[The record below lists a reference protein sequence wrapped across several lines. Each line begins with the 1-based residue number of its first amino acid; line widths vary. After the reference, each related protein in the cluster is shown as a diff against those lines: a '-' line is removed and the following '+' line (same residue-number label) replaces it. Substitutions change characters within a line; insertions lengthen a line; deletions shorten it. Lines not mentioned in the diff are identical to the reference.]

1 MSQQAK
7 AEAFRALH
15 RQPEPLILFN
25 TWDVG
30 STRAV
35 SKSGATAIATSSWSI
50 AASQGFG
57 DGEKLSRE
65 LLLGVVSQ
73 IVASTELPV
82 TVDLESGYGK
92 DADAVAQTIRLSI
105 EAGVI
110 GCNLEDSDPASGK
123 LRPVDEVIERIKAAR
138 RAADDACPGYFINVR
153 TDVFFQKPAAEHD
166 DAMARDVI
174 ERAKRYA
181 DAGADGLFVPG
192 LTDISL
198 IRDIASAS
206 PLPLNIM
213 RTSAD
218 LAISDLAHAGVA
230 RISHGPYPYLVAIGA
245 LEQVAKVS

>member
-1 MSQQAK
+1 MSQQTK
-7 AEAFRALH
+7 AETFRALH
-15 RQPEPLILFN
+15 KQPEPLILFN
-25 TWDVG
+25 TWDAG

-65 LLLGVVSQ
+65 ALLGVLSQ

-82 TVDLESGYGK
+82 TVDLESGYGSH
-92 DADAVAQTIRLSI
+92 ADAVAQTIRLSI

-110 GCNLEDSDPASGK
+110 GCNLEDSDPATGK
-123 LRPVDEVIERIKAAR
+123 LRPMDEAIERIKAAR
-138 RAADDACPGYFINVR
+138 RAADDACPGYFINIR
-153 TDVFFQKPAAEHD
+153 TDVFFQKPAAEHNE
-166 DAMARDVI
+166 AMARDVI

-198 IRDIASAS
+198 IRGIASAS

-213 RTSAD
+213 RTSED
-218 LAISDLAHAGVA
+218 LAISDLAQAGVA
-230 RISHGPYPYLVAIGA
+230 RISHGPYPYLVAMSA
-245 LEQVAKVS
+245 LESIAKVS

>member
-7 AEAFRALH
+7 AETFRALH
-15 RQPEPLILFN
+15 KSSEPLILFN

-35 SKSGATAIATSSWSI
+35 SKAGAKAIATSSWSI
-50 AASQGFG
+50 AAAQGFG

-65 LLLGVVSQ
+65 VLLGVVGQ
-73 IVASTELPV
+73 IVASTDLPV

-92 DADAVAQTIRLSI
+92 DADAVAQTVRMSI

-110 GCNLEDSDPASGK
+110 GCNLEDSDPATGR
-123 LRPVDEVIERIKAAR
+123 LRPLDEVIQRIEAAR
-138 RAADDACPGYFINVR
+138 RAATDACPGYFINIR

-166 DAMARDVI
+166 AAMAQDVI

-181 DAGADGLFVPG
+181 EAGADGLFVPG
-192 LTDISL
+192 LTDVPL
-198 IRDIASAS
+198 IRHIASAS

-213 RTSAD
+213 RTSDD
-218 LAISDLAHAGVA
+218 LVISDLAEAGVA
-230 RISHGPYPYLVAIGA
+230 RISHGPYPYLVAMSA
-245 LEQVAKVS
+245 LERVAKVS